1 MQIKITIPYL
11 LEMLSPKR
19 QKLVRVGKH
28 GENGNLIYYW
38 EAHKWAW
45 SLWKTI
51 QRVLKKTKIVLKTI
65 KIKFKKHNKMK

>member
-1 MQIKITIPYL
+1 
-11 LEMLSPKR
+11 MLSPKR

-45 SLWKTI
+45 LVMENNIESS
-51 QRVLKKTKIVLKTI
+51 KKQK
-65 KIKFKKHNKMK
+65 